1 MRVRDIMST
10 SVASCFPE
18 TRLPE
23 VARLM
28 VDNDCG
34 EIPVLNA
41 SGAPIGV
48 LTDRDITCRTVAD
61 GRNPLV
67 MEAGDCMTTP
77 CTTVTP
83 ETSLEECCAILED
96 NQIRRVP
103 VVDASGTLCGMVSQA
118 DIARHA
124 PKKETAKVV
133 RKVSEPSLHG
143 AQLYSH

>member
-1 MRVRDIMST
+1 MRVRDIMCT
-10 SVASCFPE
+10 SVASCTPE

-28 VDNDCG
+28 VDHDCG

-41 SGAPIGV
+41 AGAPIGV
-48 LTDRDITCRTVAD
+48 VTDRDITCRTVAL
-61 GRNPLV
+61 GLNPMV

-77 CTTVTP
+77 CVTVNP
-83 ETSLEECCAILED
+83 EASLEECCDILEE

-103 VVDASGTLCGMVSQA
+103 VVDASGICCGMVSQA

-124 PKKETAKVV
+124 TRKETAKVV
-133 RKVSEPSLHG
+133 RKVSEPSLQG
-143 AQLYSH
+143 AQLYGH